1 MRTSVLFQ
9 NTMGASA
16 VAIAATLAISPLLCS
31 MSNGNE
37 QDGDGGAAKEP
48 AEDAGT
54 DAAAKPEA
62 GAQVADA
69 DLEDAGERESEQ
81 HGGNGHDVVAEDQD
95 AAAVKPES
103 AEHAEPQP
111 DPAIAEVNQ
120 QAGKR
125 GTDGEDGPGNENEEE

>member
-16 VAIAATLAISPLLCS
+16 VAIAATLAMSPLLCS

-48 AEDAGT
+48 AEG
-54 DAAAKPEA
+54 AAE
-62 GAQVADA
+62 VADA
-69 DLEDAGERESEQ
+69 DLEDAGDRSGNDSGQGADGNETLDAGEGNDTLKDGDADEAEQ
-81 HGGNGHDVVAEDQD
+81 PGSNGHDVVAEAEDQD

-103 AEHAEPQP
+103 TEDRE
-111 DPAIAEVNQ
+111 
-120 QAGKR
+120 
-125 GTDGEDGPGNENEEE
+125 GE